1 HFGHRVS
8 LIAFP
13 FLWVGYEYTHSLS
26 EWSFP
31 WITIGNS
38 QSYDIAQMQFISSTG
53 VYGLS
58 LWVLVINVLLFVL
71 YSKLA
76 QRVWQPLSRK
86 SLGFLLVILFIY
98 FIPKIEGMLILSKA
112 PPYADPIS
120 EGENRVTV
128 GMIQS
133 NIDPWEK
140 WKQSGVQAIE
150 LYLDLTRSLVA
161 NSAHQRPDLVLWP
174 ETAVPY
180 RILAP
185 ENRETL
191 NYLRQKLD
199 EIGVPVLT
207 GLPHAVYY
215 DDSTQAPPSA
225 KRNKKTGQ
233 RYDVFNAAA
242 FIQPG
247 VKEIPWY
254 GKMKMVPI
262 AERFPYA
269 DAFYFLDFLRWG
281 VGIGGWQIGPD
292 STIFE
297 DKKADVRFSSMICYE
312 STYPDFVA
320 AFVKK
325 GAEFI
330 TIITIDS
337 WWGRMSGAYQHQQF
351 AIFRAVENRRW
362 IARCAVGGISCYI
375 DPYGRVYDKTD
386 LFTQTT
392 LIRTI
397 GRSDELTFYAEHGDW
412 LGVGCLFCGGLFVA
426 AAVGQWFKNKRR
438 MASWESS
445 G

>member
-1 HFGHRVS
+1 
-8 LIAFP
+8 
-13 FLWVGYEYTHSLS
+13 
-26 EWSFP
+26 
-31 WITIGNS
+31 
-38 QSYDIAQMQFISSTG
+38 
-53 VYGLS
+53 
-58 LWVLVINVLLFVL
+58 
-71 YSKLA
+71 
-76 QRVWQPLSRK
+76 
-86 SLGFLLVILFIY
+86 
-98 FIPKIEGMLILSKA
+98 
-112 PPYADPIS
+112 
-120 EGENRVTV
+120 
-128 GMIQS
+128 
-133 NIDPWEK
+133 
-140 WKQSGVQAIE
+140 
-150 LYLDLTRSLVA
+150 
-161 NSAHQRPDLVLWP
+161 
-174 ETAVPY
+174 
-180 RILAP
+180 
-185 ENRETL
+185 
-191 NYLRQKLD
+191 
-199 EIGVPVLT
+199 
-207 GLPHAVYY
+207 
-215 DDSTQAPPSA
+215 
-225 KRNKKTGQ
+225 
-233 RYDVFNAAA
+233 
-242 FIQPG
+242 
-247 VKEIPWY
+247 
-254 GKMKMVPI
+254 MKMVPI

-320 AFVKK
+320 AFVRK

-375 DPYGRVYDKTD
+375 DPYGRVFDKTD

-397 GRSDELTFYAEHGDW
+397 GRSDELTFYAKHGDW